1 MQKLTFIHLGR
12 KLILTFAVL
21 FSLYLFPQSDSK
33 NTEKS
38 VSEKEKLLNELNEL
52 EERKDSINQR
62 ISELEKKSEPKKD
75 KEQKNEEDFFKLEDT
90 IVTTASKREQKVTD
104 APSAI
109 YVITDKQIRERGYR
123 WLSDALK
130 DVPGFDIQHMY
141 GQFPTLFHQRGIVG
155 NNQRTLFYI
164 DGLPDMG
171 ISEQSVRAGNTEYP
185 LHNVKRIEILAGP
198 AAALHGSGAFSGTI
212 NIITK
217 DGKGDTGNSVD
228 ITYGAWESNFRNP
241 GYMTNFSARGVGKQ
255 NDSFQYS
262 VSGYYY
268 KTQGPNFGQNQHLDK
283 RNINPNNVDYA
294 LESNA
299 CGGTCKPDGN
309 SVGYYWSPKYN
320 MSGADT
326 YNITGKLSKGGF
338 RFQTVNW
345 QYLQGAG
352 TFNNGTFVSDFRERG
367 LETDNFDSRNNARRI
382 GLLYGVSPVGSRGS
396 EIHNRQNAVS
406 SGYLHKFNA
415 RTSFDTEIFTRQT
428 DVMSSTFNENL
439 KKTGPNSEYRPGDFN
454 LATFS
459 RPDYSYGIRNTF
471 EHTRNQ
477 HLSTIVGFEGIYFNI
492 PKGNSPTTAIE
503 RFEIRNYGIYLQ
515 QAYRPISD
523 LTLTA
528 GYRHDHNS
536 VFGEIRTPRFAA
548 VYNFTKNFTLKGLIG
563 SGFRSPTGQ
572 EMFATSA
579 VRKLNS
585 NLKPERLKSTEI
597 GFGYRFWSK
606 YYLSVM
612 SYYSS
617 ISDIII
623 DAETFEPNPTR
634 PGTFFSQNQNIGGAK
649 IYGTEI
655 ATEIQFTDR
664 LKVFLNYTYNKG
676 TYTDILRSI
685 PSTQGRAGDDYAID
699 IFNRVMKTNVVPNAG
714 SIPVIAPHKANIGF
728 TYYLLKKL
736 SIHLGVNY
744 VDVRRNI
751 ATNPIRSTEGYVM
764 GKLNIR
770 WEDLFYDGL
779 FFQVQIYNLSNTQYF
794 DPGAR
799 AATGQQFATQLP
811 LERRNIWFT
820 VGYNF

>member
-1 MQKLTFIHLGR
+1 MYNKYVL
-12 KLILTFAVL
+12 LILISFNLSQTI
-21 FSLYLFPQSDSK
+21 FSQANSESSK
-33 NTEKS
+33 N
-38 VSEKEKLLNELNEL
+38 
-52 EERKDSINQR
+52 
-62 ISELEKKSEPKKD
+62 SELEKQKLQYELDELENRKEIIRDRILELEKSTDLKK
-75 KEQKNEEDFFKLEDT
+75 ETSLKNEEEFFKLEDS
-90 IVTTASKREQKVTD
+90 IVITASKREQKVTD

-130 DVPGFDIQHMY
+130 DTPGFDIQNMY

-217 DGKGDTGNSVD
+217 DGKGNPGNSIDV
-228 ITYGAWESNFRNP
+228 TYGTWESNFRNP
-241 GYMTNFSARGVGKQ
+241 SYMTNFSVRGSGKQ
-255 NDSFQYS
+255 DESFQYS

-283 RNINPNNVDYA
+283 KNINPNNVDYA

-326 YNITGKLSKGGF
+326 YNISGKLSVGGF
-338 RFQTVNW
+338 RFQTINW

-352 TFNNGTFVSDFRERG
+352 TFNNGTYVSDFKERG
-367 LETDNFDSRNNARRI
+367 LETNNFDSRNNFRRV
-382 GLLYGVSPVGSRGS
+382 GLIYGISPAGSRGS
-396 EIHNRQNAVS
+396 EIHNRQNALSV
-406 SGYLHKFNA
+406 GYLYKFNA
-415 RTSFDTEIFTRQT
+415 RTSIDSEVFARQT
-428 DVMSSTFNENL
+428 DVISSTFNENL
-439 KKTGPNSEYRPGDFN
+439 KKVGPNSEYRPGGFN

-459 RPDYSYGIRNTF
+459 RPDYSYGIRETF
-471 EHTRNQ
+471 EYTKNQ
-477 HLSTIVGFEGIYFNI
+477 HLSTISGLEGTYFNI
-492 PKGNSPTTAIE
+492 PKGNSPLTAID
-503 RFEIRNYGIYLQ
+503 RFEIRNLALYLQ
-515 QAYRPISD
+515 QAYRPLED

-528 GYRHDHNS
+528 GYRYDYNS
-536 VFGEIRTPRFAA
+536 VFGEIHTPRFAA
-548 VYNFTKNFTLKGLIG
+548 IYNLTKNFTLKGLLG
-563 SGFRSPTGQ
+563 SGFRAPTGQ

-585 NLKPERLKSTEI
+585 NLKPERLKSTEL
-597 GFGYRFWSK
+597 GFGYRFLSN

-623 DAETFEPNPTR
+623 DAQTFEANPQR
-634 PGTFFSQNQNIGGAK
+634 PGSFFSQNQNIGGAK

-655 ATEIQFTDR
+655 STEFKFTDK
-664 LKVFLNYTYNKG
+664 LKVFFNYTYNKG
-676 TYTDILRSI
+676 TYTDII
-685 PSTQGRAGDDYAID
+685 GAVPSTQGRVGDDYIID
-699 IFNRVMKTNVVPNAG
+699 IFNKIMKTNAVPNTGA
-714 SIPVIAPHKANIGF
+714 IPVIAPHKANIGF
-728 TYYLLKKL
+728 TYYILNKL
-736 SIHLGVNY
+736 SFHIGINY
-744 VDVRRNI
+744 SDVRRNI
-751 ATNPIRSTEGYVM
+751 ATNPVKSTERYIM

-770 WEDLFYDGL
+770 WEDLFYNGM
-779 FFQVQIYNLSNTQYF
+779 FMQIQVYNLSNTQYF

-799 AATGQQFATQLP
+799 SANGQQFATLLP
-811 LERRNIWFT
+811 LERRNIWFS